1 MYTVSPPRRTL
12 FLLLLPMLLSCMFA
26 LTGCLGKGGS
36 STTAASPN
44 APEETVRALVAEWTG
59 SAHPL
64 LAQTTATQTITFRDI
79 NRTNSWTF
87 DVTGIEYP
95 VTGLA
100 RVYTRYRFGD
110 VAATTVNVMFELSMY
125 EGRWVFDNFTI
136 ETLPSFV
143 VTGTGIQG
151 YIRDSQTGLP
161 VPNAAAALYQGDLR
175 VAETLT
181 DANGYYYLEAP
192 ATGTYTLVVAKDG
205 FEFLTVPNVTID

>member
-1 MYTVSPPRRTL
+1 
-12 FLLLLPMLLSCMFA
+12 MLLTCMFA
-26 LTGCLGKGGS
+26 LTGCLGKGGTS
-36 STTAASPN
+36 TAASTN
-44 APEETVRALVAEWTG
+44 TPEEAVRGLVAEWTG

-64 LAQTTATQTITFRDI
+64 VAQTTGMQTITFRDI

-100 RVYTRYRFGD
+100 RVYTRYQFGD
-110 VAATTVNVMFELSMY
+110 VAATTVNVMFELSLY

-143 VTGTGIQG
+143 ITGMGIQG
-151 YIRDSQTGLP
+151 YIRDAQSDLP
-161 VPNAAAALYQGDLR
+161 VQNAAAALYQGDVR

-192 ATGTYTLVVAKDG
+192 AAGTYTLVVAKDG
-205 FEFLTVPNVTID
+205 FEFLTVPNVTIE

>member
-1 MYTVSPPRRTL
+1 MYTVSPPRRIL
-12 FLLLLPMLLSCMFA
+12 ILLLPCVFISLFA
-26 LTGCLGKGGS
+26 LTGCLGKGGT
-36 STTAASPN
+36 STAPN
-44 APEETVRALVAEWTG
+44 PNTPEETVRSLVAEWTG

-64 LAQTTATQTITFRDI
+64 LAQTSTTQTITFRDI
-79 NRTNSWTF
+79 NQTNSWTF

-95 VTGLA
+95 ITGLA
-100 RVYTRYRFGD
+100 RVYTRYRFAD
-110 VAATTVNVMFELSMY
+110 VAATTVNVMFELSLY

-143 VTGTGIQG
+143 VTATGIQG
-151 YIRDSQTGLP
+151 YIRDSQSGLP
-161 VPNAAAALYQGDLR
+161 VQNAAAVLYQGDTP

-192 ATGTYTLVVAKDG
+192 AAGTYTLVVAKDG